1 VDPTRSFETPVINE
15 FAVPATA
22 VGASWSGVWRHA
34 NLARTV
40 AGFDLN
46 YVSGEARE
54 DLGYSNG
61 AFTREYLAGGDQ
73 GMIGL
78 FVSQEQRLSST
89 VRATFGARLDAWR
102 DANGHQRETDSSNG
116 VVLIDNRYPV
126 DSDAGFSPSAGMVWQ
141 PEKELRF
148 HANAQESSRN
158 PRLGE
163 RYETYGHDFI
173 VTEPNP
179 DLRTEHNTSFE
190 VGAEG
195 RPAASVSLGATAFL
209 NELRDTLGNLRI
221 QIGSSEFPMGETL
234 PQGYSIQQRI
244 NLDRARVQGLKLSA
258 SWQPGT
264 AFSLDASLLFND
276 PKIVRSAIA
285 PQLEGRQMAGVSRR
299 VAIVSA
305 KWQAS
310 GDLSFRFRVRSLG
323 RQFVDDEN
331 TLRLGE
337 AIVADVGANY
347 AVTEHAELYL
357 TAENLTDTIVA
368 TSRSSA
374 GVNCIGAPRIVL
386 CGVRLRW

>member
-1 VDPTRSFETPVINE
+1 
-15 FAVPATA
+15 
-22 VGASWSGVWRHA
+22 VWRYA

-40 AGFDLN
+40 AGFDLH

-54 DLGYSNG
+54 DLGHSNG
-61 AFTREYLAGGDQ
+61 AFTREYMAGGAQ
-73 GMIGL
+73 GMIGI

-89 VRATFGARLDAWR
+89 VRTTFGARLDAWR
-102 DANGHQRETDSSNG
+102 DANGHQRMIDSSSG
-116 VVLIDNRYPV
+116 VVLSDDRYPV
-126 DSDAGFSPSAGMVWQ
+126 DTDAEISPSAGVVWQ
-141 PEKELRF
+141 PDKELRF

-158 PRLGE
+158 PTLGE

-179 DLRTEHNTSFE
+179 DLRAEHNTSFE

-195 RPAASVSLGATAFL
+195 RPAAAVSLGATAFF

-221 QIGSSEFPMGETL
+221 QSGSGEFPMVDVL
-234 PQGYSIQQRI
+234 PSGYFVQQRI

-258 SWQPGT
+258 SWQPVT
-264 AFSLDASLLFND
+264 TFSLDASLLFND
-276 PKIVRSAIA
+276 STILHSAIA
-285 PQLEGRQMAGVSRR
+285 PGLEGRQMAGVSRR
-299 VAIVSA
+299 IAVLSA

-310 GDLSFRFRVRSLG
+310 RDLAFQFRVRSLG

-331 TLRLGE
+331 TLRLGD

-347 AVTEHAELYL
+347 AVTEHAEFYL
-357 TAENLTDTIVA
+357 TAENLTDVAVA
-368 TSRSSA
+368 TSRSTN
-374 GVNCIGAPRIVL
+374 GVVCIGAPRIVL